1 MLIRKICFFFVFF
14 CPLWNPCCARLV
26 GPLQAG
32 VAQVRAV
39 DFNKAVAEFAEM
51 VAAGTAASL
60 ADPGQ
65 FADAMRSRRRHN
77 SQPPFVPPTDGDGG
91 MSDGSDADS
100 PPGDDQGFS
109 PAEGHATDEL

>member
-1 MLIRKICFFFVFF
+1 MLIG